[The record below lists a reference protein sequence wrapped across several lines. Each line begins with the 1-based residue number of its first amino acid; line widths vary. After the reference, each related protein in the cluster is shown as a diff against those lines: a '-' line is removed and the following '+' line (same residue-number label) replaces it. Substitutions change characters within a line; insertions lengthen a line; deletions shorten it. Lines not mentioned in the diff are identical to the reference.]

1 MTKFIQSF
9 KMAIKSILGNKFRS
23 ALTMLGIVI
32 GVASVIILTGIGA
45 GSSQQMTEELESMG
59 TNLITVSINRRASSR
74 SVKIDDIKEFQE
86 KNSQLVSA
94 VSPTISGNAT
104 LKYGT
109 TNFTTSLEGVDSSY
123 EDITKVKLTSGRFIG
138 ENDVENRSN
147 VVVVGTYIQQEAFGG
162 ENPVGQEIKL
172 NGKLFKIIGVYEE
185 ASDSTEKS
193 EDNKITMPYTTAMRF
208 VKNTN
213 ITTFYVSAASEDVNG
228 MAVAALKSFMT
239 RKLGS
244 DEGFTVMSMKEIL
257 DTMNQMMSIMTN
269 MLAGIAAISLL
280 VGGIGIMNI
289 MTVSVSERTR
299 EIGIRKAIGARTTD
313 ILLQFL
319 IESVI
324 LSCMGGV
331 IGILFGIGAG
341 MGVGAL
347 LGIQFA
353 AETGMMT
360 MSFLFALFVGVFFGL
375 SPAKKAAKLNPIE
388 ALRSE

>member
-74 SVKIDDIKEFQE
+74 SVRIDDIKEFQE
-86 KNSQLVSA
+86 KNTQLVSA
-94 VSPTISGNAT
+94 VSPLISGNAT
-104 LKYGT
+104 LKFGT
-109 TNFTTSLEGVDSSY
+109 TNFATSLEGVDSSY
-123 EDITKVKLTSGRFIG
+123 EEIGKVKLTSGRFIG

-162 ENPVGQEIKL
+162 ANPVGQEIKL
-172 NGKLFKIIGVYEE
+172 NGKVFKIIGVYEE
-185 ASDSTEKS
+185 VSDSTEKS
-193 EDNKITMPYTTAMRF
+193 QDNRITVPYTTAMRF
-208 VKNTN
+208 IKNTN
-213 ITTFYVSAASEDVNG
+213 ITTFYASAASEEVNG

-319 IESVI
+319 IESII

-331 IGILFGIGAG
+331 IGILFGVGAG

-353 AETGMMT
+353 AEGGMMT